1 MSDFAVDQNALD
13 TTIQTLTNLKSEMDL
28 KNSQSY
34 YACEYN
40 VGAAKI
46 IEALNNFND
55 KFNSK
60 KDKYSDKTQ
69 SLLSML
75 NTLTS
80 ETDSLDDSLAD
91 EATGNIH
98 VQVSKGVDGNG
109 SQVSGGGNVTF
120 SRPVVTFTS
129 GAVYQP
135 KIDSMG
141 SWKTLSSVYEFAD
154 WEFLDSLR
162 YDVSEAVKGLVYAAL
177 NATVTGQVTQQYFA
191 QVLALLD
198 VISGTVQS
206 DSADA
211 AQPADAVYSM
221 VAAGSVEATGSDSV
235 DAAQP
240 SVIDSDDSASAAYS
254 ADAADS
260 ADADQSAGA
269 VDSAD

>member
-60 KDKYSDKTQ
+60 KDKYADKIQ
-69 SLLSML
+69 DLLGML

-80 ETDSLDDSLAD
+80 ETDQLDEDLASQVTSGSP
-91 EATGNIH
+91 AQSNSGNGGKGVGQVQEGGSAH
-98 VQVSKGVDGNG
+98 VQ
-109 SQVSGGGNVTF
+109 F
-120 SRPVVTFTS
+120 SRPVVAFTS
-129 GAVYQP
+129 GAVYPP
-135 KIDSMG
+135 KIDYMG
-141 SWKTLSSVYEFAD
+141 SWKNLSSVYEFAD

-162 YDVSEAVKGLVYAAL
+162 YDVSEAVRGLVYAAL

-198 VISGTVQS
+198 VILGTVQS

-254 ADAADS
+254 ADA
-260 ADADQSAGA
+260 DQSAGA